1 MMGNALMQPTMY
13 FNLRNIPMFSGPY
26 LVTKVSH
33 RINEEGFE
41 TTITGTRQ
49 SFSSLPKVDG
59 FIQSLN
65 VNILNTI
72 QQEIKERETKLKSL
86 PENIISQRTQV
97 VQNVSGTDSLTGSQD
112 CGALINPNY
121 RNYTPVE
128 TPQRTTQSLRVLY
141 TTLKNKYVAQGFTGG
156 TDSSLIYYTLIGY
169 TYIYVDSVNNS
180 GGISAYQNN
189 FSTIDLKEY
198 YTGSFLTNTERKFFC
213 INRGQTE
220 TNIPIASFK
229 SFDSFIDYVISVL
242 GPIKSQFVTEVN
254 NLGTEVIISLVK
266 NYVLKYPIQRDEN
279 IWTQMEQPERDV
291 LFNKFRQAID
301 SFRSQNDIQTTVS
314 F

>member
-1 MMGNALMQPTMY
+1 MY

-59 FIQSLN
+59 FVQSLN

-72 QQEIKERETKLKSL
+72 QQEIKERETKLQSD
-86 PENIISQRTQV
+86 PNNIISQRTQV
-97 VQNVSGTDSLTGSQD
+97 LQNVTGTDSLSGSQD

-128 TPQRTTQSLRVLY
+128 TPQRTTQSLKVLY
-141 TTLKNKYVAQGFTGG
+141 TTLKNKFVGLGYTGG
-156 TDSSLIYYTLIGY
+156 TSPDLIYYTLIGY
-169 TYIYVDSVNNS
+169 TYIYVDSINNS

-189 FSTIDLKEY
+189 YSTIDLKEY
-198 YTGSFLTNTERKFFC
+198 YSTSFLVNTERTFFC
-213 INRGQTE
+213 INRGQNE
-220 TNIPIASFK
+220 TNIPIASFPT
-229 SFDSFIDYVISVL
+229 FDNFIDYVISVL
-242 GPIKSQFVTEVN
+242 PPIKSQFVTEVN
-254 NLGTEVIISLVK
+254 NLGLDVIVALAK
-266 NYVLKYPIQRDEN
+266 NYVLKYPIQRNEN
-279 IWTQMEQPERDV
+279 VWTQLDEPGRIE
-291 LFNKFRQAID
+291 LGNKFREALD